1 MVGLIAARGP
11 LLQVEVKALEVKALE
26 VEALEVEALEVKAL
40 EVEVKVKGL
49 LAAP

>member
-1 MVGLIAARGP
+1 VVGLIAARGP

-26 VEALEVEALEVKAL
+26 VKALEVEAL

-49 LAAP
+49 LAAF

>member
-26 VEALEVEALEVKAL
+26 VEALEVKAL